1 MKYGLISDLHANV
14 EAVEA
19 VLAQLTAAGVD
30 RIACLGDVVGYH
42 ASPNECV
49 QIVRDRCTH
58 VIAGNHDRATLGTI
72 GTSEFGFVARR
83 AVQWTAERLAADHA
97 TYLRGLDV
105 TGPLDATAMMVHG
118 ALVPEPNDRFHI
130 TTPERITANLER
142 LASLAAAGGARVC
155 FFGHTHRGVAHALRA
170 TGVETLRNPESV
182 ELEPGVVYLINPGSV
197 GQPRDGDW
205 RAACAI
211 YDSERRR
218 VDFMRVDYDV
228 SAFRAKAAAAGL
240 LDPPTFAR
248 RSFEVARAGLYD
260 AAELAGRVWKR
271 ARR

>member
-1 MKYGLISDLHANV
+1 VKYGLISDLHANV
-14 EAVEA
+14 EALEA
-19 VLAQLTAAGVD
+19 VLARLAAEGVD

-42 ASPNECV
+42 ANPNECV
-49 QIVRDRCTH
+49 QLVRDRCTY

-72 GTSEFGFVARR
+72 GMSEFGFVARR
-83 AVQWTAERLAADHA
+83 AVHWTAERLAADHA
-97 TYLRGLDV
+97 AFLRALDI
-105 TGPLDATAMMVHG
+105 TGPIDATAMMVHG

-142 LASLAAAGGARVC
+142 LAAAGGPRVC
-155 FFGHTHRGVAHALRA
+155 FFGHTHRGVAHALRDS
-170 TGVETLRNPESV
+170 GVETLRNPASV
-182 ELEPGVVYLINPGSV
+182 ELEPGVAYLINPGSV

-211 YDSERRR
+211 YDSGRRR
-218 VDFMRVDYDV
+218 VDFMRVEYDV
-228 SAFRAKAAAAGL
+228 SACRAKAAAAGL
-240 LDPPTFAR
+240 LEPPTIAR